1 MVKISFIVPIYN
13 REKYLPICLNS
24 IFNQTETSIEVICI
38 NDNSTDHSEEIL
50 KRYEKIYKDKLKIIT
65 LEENKGPSY
74 ARNIGLDTAQGKYII
89 YVDSDDI
96 IALNMGEDF
105 TNVAQ
110 EYQVPIVIGGH
121 HRISEK
127 SYLYYCPFKAQNN
140 KDLNWVSFSNENG
153 QNIFYQNVSAWAK
166 AYDHDLLEN
175 EYFKDGCVYEDV
187 GLVYRLFLK
196 GKQAVKINDSY
207 YGYRQN
213 STGIMSQSRI
223 ISTDIMDILD
233 VCLDAKKYANSY
245 QLSEFEMTCLDDIF
259 KRELLRK
266 ISWIKSWNIKEQ
278 DQRFLIEKLLTVYN
292 YYFPDITTLET
303 EKGKKNTKY
312 ILSKL
317 KDYEYEN
324 IETPKAAH
332 LAEKR
337 ALRKIRSL
345 KANPPV
351 VNNK

>member
-1 MVKISFIVPIYN
+1 MVKISFIIPIYN

-24 IFNQTETSIEVICI
+24 ILHQTETSIEVICI

-50 KRYEKIYKDKLKIIT
+50 KYYESIYKNKLKVIT

-74 ARNIGLDTAQGKYII
+74 ARNIGLDNAQGKYII

-105 TNVAQ
+105 VQAAE

-121 HRISEK
+121 HRIPEG
-127 SYLYYCPFKAQNN
+127 SYLSYTPFKARNN
-140 KDLNWVSFSNENG
+140 NDLNLISFSNKNG
-153 QNIFYQNVSAWAK
+153 QNIFHQNVAAWAK
-166 AYDHDLLEN
+166 AYNHDLLEN
-175 EYFKDGCVYEDV
+175 EYFKEGCVYEDV

-196 GKQAVKINDSY
+196 GKQAVRINDSY

-213 STGIMSQSRI
+213 STGIMSRSKM
-223 ISTDIMDILD
+223 ISTDIMDLLD
-233 VCLDAKKYANSY
+233 VCLDAKKYANTY

-266 ISWIKSWNIKEQ
+266 VSWIKSWSIKEQ
-278 DQRFLIEKLLTVYN
+278 DQKFLIEKMLTVYN

-303 EKGKKNTKY
+303 KKGQRNTKN
-312 ILSKL
+312 ILRQL
-317 KDYEYEN
+317 KNYDYENVQTTKEAQ
-324 IETPKAAH
+324 TT
-332 LAEKR
+332 EKR

-345 KANPPV
+345 KANLP
-351 VNNK
+351 

>member
-1 MVKISFIVPIYN
+1 MVKISFIIPIYN

-24 IFNQTETSIEVICI
+24 ILNQTETSIEVICI

-50 KRYEKIYKDKLKIIT
+50 KHYEKIYKDKLKVIT

-74 ARNIGLDTAQGKYII
+74 ARNIGLDNAQGRYII

-96 IALNMGEDF
+96 VALNMGEDF
-105 TNVAQ
+105 TNIAQ
-110 EYQVPIVIGGH
+110 EYQVPIVIGRH
-121 HRISEK
+121 HRISAQ

-140 KDLNWVSFSNENG
+140 KDLDLISFSNQNG
-153 QNIFYQNVSAWAK
+153 QNIFHQNVSAWAK

-175 EYFKDGCVYEDV
+175 EYFKNGCVYEDV

-196 GKQAVKINDSY
+196 GKQAVRINDSY

-213 STGIMSQSRI
+213 PTGIMSQSRM

-233 VCLDAKKYANSY
+233 VCLDAKKYANTY
-245 QLSEFEMTCLDDIF
+245 QLSEFEMICLNDIF

-266 ISWIKSWNIKEQ
+266 VSWIRSWNIKEQ
-278 DQRFLIEKLLTVYN
+278 DQKFLIEKLLAVCN
-292 YYFPDITTLET
+292 YYFPDVTTLET
-303 EKGKKNTKY
+303 KKGKNNAKN
-312 ILSKL
+312 ILREL
-317 KDYEYEN
+317 NGYEYEN
-324 IETPKAAH
+324 IETKKEAH
-332 LAEKR
+332 TTEKR

-345 KANPPV
+345 KANLP
-351 VNNK
+351 